1 MAASGPATWESVWS
15 GADKEAGTE
24 RNKGKKEREN
34 AGEEARGGRMEGI
47 GQELSTV
54 AVGGPLQ
61 ENRQWPE
68 GQQIDDDWWSLSAHW
83 ACL

>member
-1 MAASGPATWESVWS
+1 
-15 GADKEAGTE
+15 
-24 RNKGKKEREN
+24 
-34 AGEEARGGRMEGI
+34 MEGI

-68 GQQIDDDWWSLSAHW
+68 GQQIDDD
-83 ACL
+83 

>member
-1 MAASGPATWESVWS
+1 MAASGSTTWESVWS
-15 GADKEAGTE
+15 GADKEAATE
-24 RNKGKKEREN
+24 RNKGKTEREN
-34 AGEEARGGRMEGI
+34 AGEEASSGRMEGI

-54 AVGGPLQ
+54 AVGLPLG

-83 ACL
+83 ACP